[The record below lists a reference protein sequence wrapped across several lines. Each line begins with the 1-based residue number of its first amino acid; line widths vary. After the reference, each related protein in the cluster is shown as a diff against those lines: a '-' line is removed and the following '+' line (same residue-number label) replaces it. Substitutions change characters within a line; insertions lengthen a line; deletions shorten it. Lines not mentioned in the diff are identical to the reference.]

1 MAAVGLLLLAA
12 PALAATHHKK
22 PPPFHQDTTP
32 LPSSVTAPGSST
44 SPISIGS
51 SGGEIVR
58 TIVGLAV
65 VLGVIYGLY
74 WLLRSAG
81 RARAGQGDQRI
92 AVIATT
98 PIAQNRHLHLVRA
111 GGELILIGASD
122 QTITPLRVYPDPA
135 VFDLVT
141 LDEPAA
147 LPAVEPPTPAQSGLP
162 GLIEFLRR
170 RTVRA

>member
-1 MAAVGLLLLAA
+1 VTGLLVCTPAVAA
-12 PALAATHHKK
+12 AATHHR

-32 LPSSVTAPGSST
+32 LPAAVTAPHGSGG
-44 SPISIGS
+44 SPISVGS
-51 SGGEIVR
+51 SSGEIVR

-81 RARAGQGDQRI
+81 RARSGQGDRRI

-98 PIAQNRHLHLVRA
+98 PIAQSRTLHLVRA
-111 GGELILIGASD
+111 GGEVILVGVSEQA
-122 QTITPLRVYPDPA
+122 ITPLRVYPDDS
-135 VFDLVT
+135 VFELEPH
-141 LDEPAA
+141 EPAG
-147 LPAVEPPTPAQSGLP
+147 LPAPEPPAPAQRGLP
-162 GLIEFLRR
+162 GLIEFLRQ